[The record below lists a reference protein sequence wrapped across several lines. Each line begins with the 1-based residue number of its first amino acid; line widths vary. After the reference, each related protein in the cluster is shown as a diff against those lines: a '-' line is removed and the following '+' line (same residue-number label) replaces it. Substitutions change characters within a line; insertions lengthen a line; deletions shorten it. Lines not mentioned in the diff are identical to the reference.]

1 MDRFRN
7 LNCKSPLKGEKC
19 STIQD
24 MIKKENS
31 GNIANWSTR
40 KTRNMPLTG
49 FWKKEG
55 LKEGR

>member
-19 STIQD
+19 FTIQD

-31 GNIANWSTR
+31 GNIANWSIKEIQNMRLTDSWR
-40 KTRNMPLTG
+40 K
-49 FWKKEG
+49 ESQ
-55 LKEGR
+55 EVGR

>member
-31 GNIANWSTR
+31 GNIANWNI
-40 KTRNMPLTG
+40 KEIPNMHSTG
-49 FWKKEG
+49 FWKKKG